1 MWWTCRSKLDYW
13 ERAKNVCQS
22 QEFICF
28 KLDSILLYPRI
39 TRFSERA
46 NFHEEFFFVCFS
58 LATIR
63 LLSQKPNLTLEII
76 SSKFTFP
83 KNVCSITLHTKLQEF
98 LAKNKEKQIY
108 LNCFVTPKIIDFSF
122 YTQNTKMLKLRRLL
136 YEKNNVSFVW
146 MRNAQESMRKSK
158 SLTNECRAVV
168 KLISVQARNG
178 SFSAIEWIGG
188 ILNEQTCA
196 HAQ

>member
-28 KLDSILLYPRI
+28 KLDSISLYPRI
-39 TRFSERA
+39 TRYLIFRTSQFPWRI
-46 NFHEEFFFVCFS
+46 FFVCFS

-83 KNVCSITLHTKLQEF
+83 KNVCNITLHTKLQEF

-136 YEKNNVSFVW
+136 YEK
-146 MRNAQESMRKSK
+146 K
-158 SLTNECRAVV
+158 
-168 KLISVQARNG
+168 
-178 SFSAIEWIGG
+178 
-188 ILNEQTCA
+188 
-196 HAQ
+196 